1 MSFSNN
7 FILADMYDVNDY
19 DRKVQYLYPKS
30 INKEPIFQENLSK
43 SYGIFKEIIK
53 ETELLEG
60 HKATLP
66 HLKFDSQKEK
76 CNKLIEDGQRKIDE
90 LYKKLNEGISPYK
103 WKIIKDVHEKS
114 NGMEINCDYL
124 LNLVEEYSI

>member
-1 MSFSNN
+1 MSFSDD
-7 FILADMYDVNDY
+7 FILADMYDINDY
-19 DRKVQYLYPKS
+19 NRKVQYLYPKS

-43 SYGIFKEIIK
+43 SYSIFKEIIK
-53 ETELLEG
+53 ETESLEG

-66 HLKFDSQKEK
+66 LLIFDSQKEK
-76 CNKLIEDGQRKIDE
+76 CNKLIEESQRKIDE